1 MELFKSLENK
11 TKSFN
16 DPFNHFEL
24 NEPLTNNAIEEIS
37 NAEVLDPKKEN
48 LNYDGTRALD
58 GGDGAFRSGIKDGGK
73 AKKIR
78 CYVTKENSNQFPH
91 LTNFIEEL
99 RSKKVYKKIGALIDK
114 DLSNSYV
121 RLEVIGD
128 KTGFW
133 LKPHNDIEEKLMTM
147 MIWANPYNESDSL
160 GTDLYDKDFKLV
172 KTIKYTHNNGYF
184 FSSGEDTWHGLELK
198 EIKKERRCIQIN
210 YVSFKTDWP
219 VEK

>member
-1 MELFKSLENK
+1 MNLDKIIQHS
-11 TKSFN
+11 S
-16 DPFNHFEL
+16 PFQHWEIFDCLDSNTQ
-24 NEPLTNNAIEEIS
+24 NEIS
-37 NAEVLDPKKEN
+37 FSQIPEGDRA
-48 LNYDGTRALD
+48 YDGTRAADHTGHGVD
-58 GGDGAFRSGIKDGGK
+58 GKLRLFID
-73 AKKIR
+73 
-78 CYVTKENSNQFPH
+78 SNNYKSYPC
-91 LTNFIEEL
+91 LTSVINKLQKRE
-99 RSKKVYKKIGALIDK
+99 VYRIIGNLINK

-121 RLEVIGD
+121 RLEIIGD
-128 KTGFW
+128 KKGFW
-133 LKPHNDIEEKLMTM
+133 LKPHKDIEEKLMTM
-147 MIWANPYNESDSL
+147 MIWANPYNESNSL